1 MQSIGRCTAILL
13 HKRLFLNFFLD
24 TDNTEYTDFHGKP
37 FKNLRFVRVFRE
49 IRVQKNND
57 LDLRN
62 TLLGRYYDE
71 NR

>member
-62 TLLGRYYDE
+62 ALLGRY
-71 NR
+71 

>member
-1 MQSIGRCTAILL
+1 MQSIGRYTAILL

-24 TDNTEYTDFHGKP
+24 TDNTEYTDFQGKP

-62 TLLGRYYDE
+62 ALLGRYYDE